1 MREIDKLLH
10 EIPLDELM
18 GEADAE
24 IMSKPII
31 YEQGGKELG
40 AARVKTHKAG
50 AVAAVAA
57 ALALVIGG
65 AVYLGL
71 NPSKLTPYSY
81 NSKNGVSS
89 PIENQNR
96 SLIEQEIEKSG
107 GDPKIWGDKLV
118 AYKKNIIPQHY
129 LLDKYDVDFQVL
141 GYTYSGKYAQ
151 VFFGFENHKAEFAVD
166 NETYYTNEYEK
177 YEAEIKKA
185 AEEGDYQKAKKLIEN
200 KPNSLSEN
208 GSYIKVD
215 YDITS
220 IELKNSSGE
229 LVGGTNSG
237 YERGI
242 SGQQLGDYFVW
253 YENIDMTKVNDNTLT
268 LTCDFANKN
277 CKPVTFTLD
286 KYKNDGYKT
295 VECDAPTVIAYQSS
309 TGELLDG
316 VVKKISY
323 STGNAIIEIE
333 TDNKLADN
341 ERVISWGGSLVR
353 LEDGTSF
360 AGDVVVPIY
369 NDKSSPFSHASLVS
383 CCDNGKLYLTLN
395 YADMPMD
402 TGRIV
407 SFIVGSAKIDVK
419 GNSVGAYGVMDDV
432 DYTFV
437 DESQQEEKSHSYTAQ
452 YERETLA
459 NGSQK
464 CLFTKGLDRVTSFLD
479 TVSSYEEIDPSDFD
493 AVIVQ
498 GKMIVVYDESGNI
511 KYTADPVVML
521 NDYNEATD
529 DYKTSIKAL
538 RINGKCVKVTD
549 KQYAEYGKLTEA
561 IKKDEL

>member
-1 MREIDKLLH
+1 MNQNITDLQKRR
-10 EIPLDELM
+10 
-18 GEADAE
+18 ADNIIWNIAKDYSFTPDFKAYD
-24 IMSKPII
+24 ISGDADIYWNII
-31 YEQGGKELG
+31 YGSARRHYEYGKLE
-40 AARVKTHKAG
+40 
-50 AVAAVAA
+50 
-57 ALALVIGG
+57 
-65 AVYLGL
+65 
-71 NPSKLTPYSY
+71 KL
-81 NSKNGVSS
+81 
-89 PIENQNR
+89 
-96 SLIEQEIEKSG
+96 
-107 GDPKIWGDKLV
+107 
-118 AYKKNIIPQHY
+118 
-129 LLDKYDVDFQVL
+129 
-141 GYTYSGKYAQ
+141 
-151 VFFGFENHKAEFAVD
+151 FA
-166 NETYYTNEYEK
+166 
-177 YEAEIKKA
+177 
-185 AEEGDYQKAKKLIEN
+185 
-200 KPNSLSEN
+200 
-208 GSYIKVD
+208 
-215 YDITS
+215 
-220 IELKNSSGE
+220 
-229 LVGGTNSG
+229 
-237 YERGI
+237 
-242 SGQQLGDYFVW
+242 
-253 YENIDMTKVNDNTLT
+253 M
-268 LTCDFANKN
+268 
-277 CKPVTFTLD
+277 LD

-295 VECDAPTVIAYQSS
+295 VECDAPTAIAYQSS

-529 DYKTSIKAL
+529 DYKTSIKAI

>member
-10 EIPLDELM
+10 EIPLDELL
-18 GEADAE
+18 GEAETE
-24 IMSKPII
+24 INAKPII
-31 YEQGGKELG
+31 LEEKKSHGT
-40 AARVKTHKAG
+40 ARVKTHRFG
-50 AVAAVAA
+50 SAA
-57 ALALVIGG
+57 AIAAAFVLAIGG
-65 AVYLGL
+65 AVYWGMSRSKL
-71 NPSKLTPYSY
+71 NPLSY

-89 PIENQNR
+89 PTENQNR

-107 GDPKIWGDKLV
+107 GDPKIWGEKLV
-118 AYKKNIIPQHY
+118 AYDTNIIPEHY
-129 LLDKYDVDFQVL
+129 LNAGFDVDFQVL

-185 AEEGDYQKAKKLIEN
+185 AEEGDYQKAKILIEN

-237 YERGI
+237 YEMGI

-268 LTCDFANKN
+268 LTCDFANQN

-286 KYKNDGYKT
+286 KYTNDGYKT

-407 SFIVGSAKIDVK
+407 SFIVGSAKIDFK

-432 DYTFV
+432 DYTLV
-437 DESQQEEKSHSYTAQ
+437 DESQQEENSHSYTAQ

-464 CLFTKGLDRVTSFLD
+464 CLFTKGLDRVNSFLD

-529 DYKTSIKAL
+529 DYKTSIKAI

>member
-1 MREIDKLLH
+1 M
-10 EIPLDELM
+10 
-18 GEADAE
+18 
-24 IMSKPII
+24 
-31 YEQGGKELG
+31 
-40 AARVKTHKAG
+40 VKTHKLG
-50 AVAAVAA
+50 AITAVAA

-65 AVYLGL
+65 GIYWGMSRNKL
-71 NPSKLTPYSY
+71 NPLSY

-89 PIENQNR
+89 PTENQNR

-118 AYKKNIIPQHY
+118 AYEKNIIPQHY
-129 LLDKYDVDFQVL
+129 LLDEYDVDFQVL

-166 NETYYTNEYEK
+166 NDTYYTNEYEN

-237 YERGI
+237 YEMGI

-253 YENIDMTKVNDNTLT
+253 YENIDMTKVKDNSLT

-286 KYKNDGYKT
+286 KYTNDGYKT

-407 SFIVGSAKIDVK
+407 SFIVGSTKIDVK

-432 DYTFV
+432 DYTLV

-479 TVSSYEEIDPSDFD
+479 TVSSYEEIDLSGFD

-511 KYTADPVVML
+511 EYTADPVVML

-529 DYKTSIKAL
+529 DYKTSIKAI